1 MMFLLKGKTM
11 ISYGF
16 IGAGKMASAIIKG
29 MISKGIAP
37 LQISC
42 TCGNDDT
49 GKILSSLTGI
59 RLLDEKDFFETSND
73 VVVLACKPQ
82 QLTSF
87 GENAKKVNAS
97 LLVSILAG
105 TTIQRIR
112 EKFSNVGEIARVMP
126 NMPAQI
132 GKGISA
138 FSLEKGA
145 DKNSFTLA
153 KTVLEPMGE
162 YIEVAESK
170 LDAVTALSGSGPGYL
185 FEYASCMIDSAI
197 ELGFDFETAKKLAY
211 QTILGSAIL
220 MCESELSAKELRDSV
235 CSPNGTTLAGLEAL
249 KKNNFQD
256 AIKECLFAAEKRSK
270 ELSKL

>member
-1 MMFLLKGKTM
+1 M

-37 LQISC
+37 SQISC

-49 GKILSSLTGI
+49 GKILSSRTGI
-59 RLLDEKDFFETSND
+59 RLLDEKDFFDSGFD

-82 QLTSF
+82 QLGGF
-87 GENAKKVNAS
+87 GENAKKVKAS

-105 TTIQRIR
+105 ATIQRIR
-112 EKFSNVGEIARVMP
+112 ENFSNVGEIARIMP

-138 FSLEKGA
+138 FSLEKKS
-145 DKNSFTLA
+145 DEKSLVLV

-162 YIEVAESK
+162 YIAVEESK
-170 LDAVTALSGSGPGYL
+170 LDAVTALSGSGPGYM
-185 FEYASCMIDSAI
+185 FEYANCMIDSAM
-197 ELGFDFETAKKLAY
+197 ELGFDFETAKKLTY

-249 KKNNFQD
+249 TKNNFQVS
-256 AIKECLFAAEKRSK
+256 IKECLFAAEKRSK